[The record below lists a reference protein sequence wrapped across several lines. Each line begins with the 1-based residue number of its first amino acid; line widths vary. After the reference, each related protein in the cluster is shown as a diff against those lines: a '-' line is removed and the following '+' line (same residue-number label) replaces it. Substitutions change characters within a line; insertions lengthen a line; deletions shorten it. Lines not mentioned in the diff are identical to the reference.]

1 MSCKST
7 LKDQVAIVTGASR
20 GIGKAIALDL
30 AAHGAHIA
38 GISRSEASAGA
49 IREAVEAHGVT
60 YRPYATDVAS
70 FASVTETA
78 GQILED
84 FGKVDIL
91 VNNAG
96 ITRDTLL
103 MRMSEEDWNSVLQT
117 NLSGAFAWIKALTRP
132 MTKARSGRIINISS
146 VIGQH
151 GNAGQAN
158 YAAAKAGMIGLTKSV
173 AKELAGRGIT
183 CNCVCPGFIETDMTS
198 ELSDEL
204 KNQLLAQI
212 PLKRFGSPEDIA
224 HLCTFL
230 AKPESAYITGQEI
243 TVDGGLFI

>member
-7 LKDQVAIVTGASR
+7 LEDQVAIVTGASR
-20 GIGKAIALDL
+20 GIGKAIAIDL
-30 AAHGAHIA
+30 AAHGCHIA
-38 GISRSEASAGA
+38 GISRSEASAGS
-49 IREAVEAHGVT
+49 IREDIEAHGVT

-70 FASVTETA
+70 SEAVTATA
-78 GQILED
+78 EQILKD

-103 MRMSEEDWNSVLQT
+103 MRMSEEDWNTVIQT
-117 NLSGAFAWIKALTRP
+117 NLTGAFSWIKAVTRP
-132 MTKARSGRIINISS
+132 MSKARSGRIINISS

-183 CNCVCPGFIETDMTS
+183 CNCVCPGFIDTDMTS
-198 ELSDEL
+198 ELSDDL
-204 KNQLLAQI
+204 KNQLLGQI
-212 PLKRFGSPEDIA
+212 PLKRFGTPEDIA
-224 HLCTFL
+224 HLCTYL
-230 AKPESAYITGQEI
+230 AKAEAAYITGQEI